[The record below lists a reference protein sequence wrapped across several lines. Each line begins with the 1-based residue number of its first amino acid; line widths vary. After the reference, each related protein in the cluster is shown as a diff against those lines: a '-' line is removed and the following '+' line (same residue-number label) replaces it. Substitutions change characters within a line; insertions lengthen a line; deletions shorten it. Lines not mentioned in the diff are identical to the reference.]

1 MAVTSRR
8 RALTAAAVLWICAAV
23 TFIGFEAIAAAAVPS
38 YSYVAQYISV
48 LGVPEWSPR
57 ASLMNWAF
65 YLQAVLFLTGTIA
78 AVQAVGGQWR
88 GAVFLL
94 LTTINAVGNVL
105 VGFVHGFSPLWN
117 DGYDWLH
124 RLGAFL
130 AICGGNGAVIVGS
143 AVLGQAVSM
152 RWYRPIGVLIGA
164 AGLVAAGLLQT
175 YNTWARDFMHIGLVE
190 RGSVY
195 TIMIWQILTGV
206 VLLVR
211 LLVRPRRDA
220 APGYAE
226 GVG

>member
-1 MAVTSRR
+1 VTTRR
-8 RALTAAAVLWICAAV
+8 RALTAAAVLWISAAV
-23 TFIGFEAIAAAAVPS
+23 VFIAFEAVAAAAVPS

-57 ASLMNWAF
+57 ASLMNSAF
-65 YLQAVLFLTGTIA
+65 YLQAVLFLTGAVA
-78 AVQAVGGQWR
+78 AVHALGGQWR
-88 GAVFLL
+88 GAIFLL

-124 RLGAFL
+124 RLGAFM

-143 AVLGQAVSM
+143 AVVAHAVSL

-164 AGLVAAGLLQT
+164 TGLATAALLQT
-175 YNTWARDFMHIGLVE
+175 YDIWARDFVHIGLVE

-195 TIMIWQILTGV
+195 TIMIWQIFTGV

-211 LLVRPRRDA
+211 VLLVRPRLLVHPD
-220 APGYAE
+220 
-226 GVG
+226 VTL

>member
-1 MAVTSRR
+1 MTTRR
-8 RALTAAAVLWICAAV
+8 RALTAAAVLWISAAV
-23 TFIGFEAIAAAAVPS
+23 IFITFEAIAAAAVPS

-57 ASLMNWAF
+57 ASLMNAAF
-65 YLQAVLFLTGTIA
+65 YLQAALFLAGAIA
-78 AVQAVGGQWR
+78 AVHALGGQWR
-88 GAVFLL
+88 GAIFLL

-124 RLGAFL
+124 RLGAFM

-143 AVLGQAVSM
+143 AVVGYAVSL
-152 RWYRPIGVLIGA
+152 RWYRPIGVLIGV
-164 AGLVAAGLLQT
+164 AGLATAALLQT

-195 TIMIWQILTGV
+195 TIMIWQIFTGIA
-206 VLLVR
+206 
-211 LLVRPRRDA
+211 LLVRPRL
-220 APGYAE
+220 
-226 GVG
+226 VGPTPT